1 MRVCRA
7 KSQHRCC
14 VEFFLTVLF
23 PELRSNTIQN
33 PRSVTFAMGILSPP
47 PNLLLSHI
55 SHLLSFL
62 SPFSLSHISHLISYI
77 YLSSH
82 PFLYLISH
90 IYLSSRP
97 FLYLISHIY
106 LSSHPFLYLISH
118 TVCLSFLSPFLC
130 LSFSS
135 LTPFIFPLILFFVF
149 CAHLT
154 ITLFLSL
161 LSYTT
166 YLSHT
171 VYNILT
177 LFLLSLYIIPSSP
190 HTFFLNLSS
199 LFSSLCQSFLY
210 PFLSTFISSHLSSKS
225 FTCS

>member
-62 SPFSLSHISHLISYI
+62 SPFSLSHISHLIS
-77 YLSSH
+77 
-82 PFLYLISH
+82 
-90 IYLSSRP
+90 
-97 FLYLISHIY
+97 HIY

-154 ITLFLSL
+154 THSFCLYSLTLPIFLTQYTISL
-161 LSYTT
+161 LS
-166 YLSHT
+166 S
-171 VYNILT
+171 
-177 LFLLSLYIIPSSP
+177 
-190 HTFFLNLSS
+190 
-199 LFSSLCQSFLY
+199 SFLY
-210 PFLSTFISSHLSSKS
+210 TSFQAVLTPSSLA
-225 FTCS
+225 

>member
-1 MRVCRA
+1 MVCRA

-62 SPFSLSHISHLISYI
+62 SPFSLSHISHLISHI

-97 FLYLISHIY
+97 FLYLISIFPLTLFSISY
-106 LSSHPFLYLISH
+106 LTPSVCLFSYLFFVSLSHLSH
-118 TVCLSFLSPFLC
+118 RLSFLSFFS
-130 LSFSS
+130 LSVV
-135 LTPFIFPLILFFVF
+135 LI
-149 CAHLT
+149 
-154 ITLFLSL
+154 
-161 LSYTT
+161 
-166 YLSHT
+166 
-171 VYNILT
+171 
-177 LFLLSLYIIPSSP
+177 
-190 HTFFLNLSS
+190 
-199 LFSSLCQSFLY
+199 
-210 PFLSTFISSHLSSKS
+210 
-225 FTCS
+225 

>member
-62 SPFSLSHISHLISYI
+62 SPFSLSHISH
-77 YLSSH
+77 
-82 PFLYLISH
+82 
-90 IYLSSRP
+90 
-97 FLYLISHIY
+97 LISHIY

-190 HTFFLNLSS
+190 HTFFLSLSS